1 MRGDFSRLT
10 HDPSQRFSAVLL
22 QQGRVLLDADWNEQR
37 AIDLHSLR
45 ALTADLIGP
54 HGGPRDGAGFEIGE
68 AVREDARLDFR
79 IGAGRYYVD
88 GLAVENRAEDLRL
101 SGLSYP
107 DPPNPPE
114 RGEAV
119 LAYLEV
125 WEREATFLDH
135 VAMREVA
142 LGGPDTCLRA
152 RVEWRVRLAPVNE
165 RGEPEQPIPRRDAAR
180 RPLLTAGTTE
190 PPASQE
196 PCVLSPEA
204 RYRGAENQLYR
215 VEIHR
220 GGEAAGTGGATF
232 KWSRENGSVLFA
244 VRSVDGPRLSLD
256 HLGRDERLSLAV
268 GDWVEVSDA
277 AQAAEERA
285 EELLRVEKV
294 DRPGAVVTLSA
305 TPGWIG
311 DDAEQVQVRRWDHR
325 AGKRSAGGL
334 ELDGGAAK
342 VEEGRRLVLEDGL
355 EIEFV
360 DSEAAAAPRDYRTGD
375 YWLIPARTATGG
387 IEWPPPGRPD
397 PCPPLGVTRRYAP
410 LATIT
415 RAADD
420 SLAVEDQRRFF
431 GALAAP

>member
-45 ALTADLIGP
+45 TLAADLIGP
-54 HGGPRDGAGFEIGE
+54 HGGPRGRAGFEIGE
-68 AVREDARLDFR
+68 AERENGRLDFR

-88 GLAVENRAEDLRL
+88 GVAVENREEDLRL

-107 DPPNPPE
+107 DPPDPPE
-114 RGEAV
+114 REEAV

-135 VAMREVA
+135 APMREVA

-190 PPASQE
+190 PSASQD

-204 RYRGAENQLYR
+204 RYRGVENQLYR

-220 GGEAAGTGGATF
+220 GGEADQATF

-268 GDWVEVSDA
+268 GNWVEVFDA
-277 AQAAEERA
+277 AYAAEERA

-294 DRPGAVVTLSA
+294 DRPGAVVTLSGPPA
-305 TPGWIG
+305 WIG
-311 DDAEQVQVRRWDHR
+311 QDAERVQVRRWDHR
-325 AGKRSAGGL
+325 AGKPSAGGL

-360 DSEAAAAPRDYRTGD
+360 ASTDELAARSYRTGD

-420 SLAVEDQRRFF
+420 SLTIEDHRRFF
-431 GALAAP
+431 GPLAVP